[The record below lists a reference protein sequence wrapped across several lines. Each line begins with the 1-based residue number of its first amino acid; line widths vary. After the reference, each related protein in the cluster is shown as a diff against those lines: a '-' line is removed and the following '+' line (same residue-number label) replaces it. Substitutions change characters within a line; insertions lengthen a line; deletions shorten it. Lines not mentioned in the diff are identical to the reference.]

1 MKKVFIFSSIFF
13 LIDLISKMVVER
25 LLKLYQSI
33 TIIPNFFSITYV
45 RNTGAAFSILKGNQ
59 ILLII
64 IAIIMLL
71 LIINYL
77 KKENLN
83 KYKIIY
89 YSFIIGG
96 ILGNLFDRIVY
107 NSVIDFLDFNI
118 LSYDAPI
125 FNIADSFIVVG
136 VILVI
141 FESIGGLNGN
151 RSRRI

>member
-1 MKKVFIFSSIFF
+1 MKKVFIFSFIFF
-13 LIDLISKMVVER
+13 LIDLISKIVVER

-33 TIIPNFFSITYV
+33 TIIPNFFYITYV
-45 RNTGAAFSILKGNQ
+45 RNIGAAFSILKGNQ

-64 IAIIMLL
+64 IAIVMLV